1 MLDYI
6 MGYYRFLYMSNIK
19 NNTTEGITMT
29 HSTYIQKLVVGDII
43 TGIEEK
49 TIYKVITPR
58 KIDIDHK
65 TNKRKLVNDKEIHNW
80 HFVNTTFDK
89 LPKQLTKNA
98 IEIDK
103 VTITNSQYNWIC
115 GGQILIGEHFFN

>member
-1 MLDYI
+1 LWEI
-6 MGYYRFLYMSNIK
+6 VGFK
-19 NNTTEGITMT
+19 KGEKTMT

-49 TIYKVITPR
+49 SIYKVITPR
-58 KIDIDHK
+58 RIDIDQK

-80 HFVNTTFDK
+80 HFVNKSFKD

-103 VTITNSQYNWIC
+103 VTITLKQFNWIC
-115 GGQILIGEHFFN
+115 FGQILIGEHFFN